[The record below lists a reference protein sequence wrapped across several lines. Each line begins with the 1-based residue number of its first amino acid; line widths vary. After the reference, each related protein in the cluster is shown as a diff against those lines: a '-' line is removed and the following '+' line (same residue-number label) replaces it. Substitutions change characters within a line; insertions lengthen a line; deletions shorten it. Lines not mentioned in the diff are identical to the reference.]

1 MYNRNALNR
10 IATRDQLDRAIVLI
24 SPSLWISIIGALL
37 IIAGLCVWGFQGK
50 LPTSIDTSGIYLDEL
65 KRIKDLDTR
74 IGYVEDI
81 TFEIR
86 KRWLRSSWKQR
97 TGISYTGCR
106 ICYCRRS
113 CCIYGSSGSFGS
125 GGSSRCGVCWCR
137 ACSNWCY
144 RDSCILMHGRQVF

>member
-81 TFEIR
+81 LTGDTEALAQIKLEAKNRDKLYWLPDLLLSQELLYLWEQRQFR
-86 KRWLRSSWKQR
+86 QRRQQSLRSLLVPCMQQL
-97 TGISYTGCR
+97 
-106 ICYCRRS
+106 
-113 CCIYGSSGSFGS
+113 
-125 GGSSRCGVCWCR
+125 V
-137 ACSNWCY
+137 
-144 RDSCILMHGRQVF
+144 LP

>member
-1 MYNRNALNR
+1 MSKMYNRNALNR

-81 TFEIR
+81 TFDSELDILTGDTEALAQIKLEAENR
-86 KRWLRSSWKQR
+86 DKLYWLPDLLLSQELLYLWEQRQFRQRRQQSLRSLLVPCMQQL
-97 TGISYTGCR
+97 
-106 ICYCRRS
+106 
-113 CCIYGSSGSFGS
+113 
-125 GGSSRCGVCWCR
+125 V
-137 ACSNWCY
+137 
-144 RDSCILMHGRQVF
+144 LP